1 VVRDKKSGETYE
13 GIVRSYRID
22 RLTQWHKDTNSKKGD
37 VLELTAEEGGV
48 LGVTIVDVAGQ
59 VTPSYEG
66 AKGDLDGCQYEVVDE
81 VAVRQESYRE
91 KCCYIL
97 KLELDSD
104 RHVEYLFGYRR
115 ADESKSGLQKDIS
128 SLVKKHLIIPPKDLK
143 RLVAQALDKGWF

>member
-1 VVRDKKSGETYE
+1 M
-13 GIVRSYRID
+13 
-22 RLTQWHKDTNSKKGD
+22 
-37 VLELTAEEGGV
+37 LELTAEEGGV

-81 VAVRQESYRE
+81 VSVRQEGCRE

-104 RHVEYLFGYRR
+104 RHVEYLFGYRY
-115 ADESKSGLQKDIS
+115 AKETESGHEEHISTLRQKY
-128 SLVKKHLIIPPKDLK
+128 LILPPKDLK
-143 RLVAQALDKGWF
+143 RLVAEALDKGWF